1 MAKAAAE
8 VMMTGCAHHWV
19 LGSPS
24 GAVSLGVCKRCG
36 AEREFSTA
44 PERGWVSRGTAKKR

>member
-1 MAKAAAE
+1 MAKAVAE
-8 VMMTGCAHHWV
+8 VMTGCAHHWI